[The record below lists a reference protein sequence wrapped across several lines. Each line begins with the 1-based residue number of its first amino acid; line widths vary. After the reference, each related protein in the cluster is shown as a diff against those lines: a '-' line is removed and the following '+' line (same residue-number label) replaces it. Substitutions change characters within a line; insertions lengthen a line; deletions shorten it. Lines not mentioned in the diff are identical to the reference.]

1 MDPAPK
7 SSPDHPLERGVRGRG
22 CGGVDGERGRDGHQT
37 GVESL
42 VPGFPNRVLGA
53 GKFPTAEAEG
63 EKKKVEFASVEMMV
77 RSGSLDCLKRR
88 FHSPPAD

>member
-1 MDPAPK
+1 MHTFSIKACFKERASGRSVIAVDPAPK

-42 VPGFPNRVLGA
+42 VPGFPNRGLGA

-63 EKKKVEFASVEMMV
+63 EKK
-77 RSGSLDCLKRR
+77 RLSLLQWK
-88 FHSPPAD
+88 